1 MATKEDIERK
11 YDIRCDFISEGDSV
25 LIRLPSLQEK
35 VIKLSKNGF
44 VGSLKRLIANLSF
57 PIVQPTLVNLV
68 KLHSLNS

>member
-44 VGSLKRLIANLSF
+44 VGFLKR
-57 PIVQPTLVNLV
+57 
-68 KLHSLNS
+68 